1 MSEHE
6 RDAAL
11 DDEITSIHALG
22 EGRGGETAGPEDE
35 DHELSP
41 EQDARIESELKSRG
55 SAS

>member
-1 MSEHE
+1 MSEHD

-11 DDEITSIHALG
+11 EDEITSIHALG
-22 EGRGGETAGPEDE
+22 EGRVGETAGPEDE

-55 SAS
+55 SES

>member
-41 EQDARIESELKSRG
+41 EQDAQIESELKNRG
-55 SAS
+55 NAS